1 LIHYFKFAVRLAR
14 LVAIAVAGLGLSLP
28 DSKLSTI
35 FLPET
40 CGDLATVTLARLA
53 APGSDRS
60 ILVFLGLEVLRFPRE
75 LDTILDVL
83 DVVLGSPIFNS
94 TTSFNTSISE
104 LRLVFSRSNIASIVI
119 PSAIFTEVEF
129 NGANRLFH

>member
-1 LIHYFKFAVRLAR
+1 MRLAR

-28 DSKLSTI
+28 DSKLSNI

-40 CGDLATVTLARLA
+40 CGDLATLTLARLA
-53 APGSDRS
+53 APGSDKS
-60 ILVFLGLEVLRFPRE
+60 ILVFFGLEVPRFPRE